1 MIEYDSKVIQGYAD
15 KLHSQAQGAVPM
27 LFFIGLFSG
36 VIVFGGITALLNL
49 GFDFLIIAV
58 GALVGGF
65 FGYQSGLQRVSD
77 LKLRAHLALCM
88 VKIEQNSRG

>member
-15 KLHSQAQGAVPM
+15 KLHSEAQGSVPM

-36 VIVFGGITALLNL
+36 LIVFGGITALLDV

-58 GALVGGF
+58 GVLVGGF
-65 FGYQSGLQRVSD
+65 FGYQSGLQRAAD

-88 VKIEQNSRG
+88 IKIEQNSRG